1 MPAVTPPMTVAW
13 SRQTE
18 YLRAMSV
25 ATRFS
30 NKFDALSPIVR
41 AAIWTVAASFCVV
54 AFTAIG
60 KHLAQDG
67 LPIAMIVFLRCVFG
81 ILFLLPWLKRNGLKG
96 LHTQQ
101 PALMASR
108 GVNTMIGLY
117 CTFSAFALMPMADVT
132 AIAYTKPIFG
142 AIAAVLFLREVMY
155 GSRWIATALGFIG
168 MLVIIR
174 PGLTEW
180 NIGVLWALG
189 AMASGAY
196 TSITVKFLTRTEPP
210 DRIVAYLILVM
221 FVVSALPAA
230 LDWKTPTI
238 EELCWMALLA
248 LLANY
253 FQHCMA
259 RGYAAADAA
268 AVLPFEFARLAIAA
282 IFGFVFFGE
291 ISDQWTWGG
300 GIIIFGSALFMVH
313 AERRRK
319 TSETRAA
326 A

>member
-1 MPAVTPPMTVAW
+1 
-13 SRQTE
+13 
-18 YLRAMSV
+18 MSV
-25 ATRFS
+25 AASISTRF
-30 NKFDALSPIVR
+30 DTLSPIVR
-41 AAIWTVAASFCVV
+41 AALWTVAASFCVV

-60 KHLAQDG
+60 KHLAKDG

-81 ILFLLPWLKRNGLKG
+81 IVFLMPWLKRNGLQG
-96 LHTQQ
+96 LRTQQ
-101 PALMASR
+101 PVFMASR

-132 AIAYTKPIFG
+132 AITYTKPIFG
-142 AIAAVLFLREVMY
+142 ALAAVLFLREVMY
-155 GSRWIATALGFIG
+155 GSRWIGTALGFIG
-168 MLVIIR
+168 MLIVIR
-174 PGLTEW
+174 PGMTEW

-210 DRIVAYLILVM
+210 DRIVAYMILVM

-230 LDWKTPTI
+230 LVWKTPTF

-248 LLANY
+248 LLANW
-253 FQHCMA
+253 FQRCMA

-282 IFGFVFFGE
+282 IAGFVFFSE
-291 ISDQWTWGG
+291 VPDMWTWAG
-300 GIIIFGSALFMVH
+300 GIVIFVSALYMVH

-319 TSETRAA
+319 NRETGTAA
-326 A
+326 